1 MPPLSLLIKPA
12 SSGCNLKCTYCFYHS
27 LSDNR
32 NVKSYGIMR
41 DEVLESMVKRVLNE
55 ANGHCSFAFQGGE
68 PTLAGLEFFEKLMEL
83 QRKHNYKNL
92 KIYNSLQTNG
102 TLIDESWAK
111 FLSENKFLVGLSMDG
126 PKEIH
131 NLNRKDCYGL
141 DTFSKVER
149 ATELFK
155 KYNVEFNILCVVT
168 SNTARHVNKIYRYF
182 KEKDFKFL
190 QFINCLDPLYEEKGK
205 YNYSL
210 KPQDYTKFLKNLFD
224 LWYEDFLNGNR
235 VSIRYFD
242 GLLETI
248 LLGRSSSCGMNGTCT
263 CQFVVESDGSVY
275 PCDFYVL
282 DKWRL
287 GNIQDMTMKELFET
301 NKNHEFI
308 KLSFKVH
315 EECKKCKWFKLC
327 KGGCRR
333 CRDSKEDS
341 DLELNYY
348 CQSYKE
354 FFEYAFPRLINV
366 VKTIK

>member
-55 ANGHCSFAFQGGE
+55 ADGHCSFAFQGGE
-68 PTLAGLEFFEKLMEL
+68 PTLAGLEFFERLMEL

-149 ATELFK
+149 AEELFK
-155 KYNVEFNILCVVT
+155 KYKVEFNILCVVT
-168 SNTARHVNKIYRYF
+168 SNTARHVNKVYKYF

-205 YNYSL
+205 
-210 KPQDYTKFLKNLFD
+210 
-224 LWYEDFLNGNR
+224 
-235 VSIRYFD
+235 
-242 GLLETI
+242 
-248 LLGRSSSCGMNGTCT
+248 
-263 CQFVVESDGSVY
+263 
-275 PCDFYVL
+275 
-282 DKWRL
+282 
-287 GNIQDMTMKELFET
+287 
-301 NKNHEFI
+301 
-308 KLSFKVH
+308 
-315 EECKKCKWFKLC
+315 
-327 KGGCRR
+327 
-333 CRDSKEDS
+333 
-341 DLELNYY
+341 
-348 CQSYKE
+348 
-354 FFEYAFPRLINV
+354 
-366 VKTIK
+366 

>member
-131 NLNRKDCYGL
+131 NLNRKDCCGL

-224 LWYEDFLNGNR
+224 LWYEDLLNGNR

-341 DLELNYY
+341 ALELNYY
-348 CQSYKE
+348 CQSYKV

-366 VKTIK
+366 AKTIK